1 MNANWLSFDNKKTLL
16 EALSKEIVYI
26 AKKSIIENNCFNIVL
41 TGGQSI
47 LGLYKILSKSKSDF
61 KKWHIYISDERYLPR
76 DHQDRNDEAINH
88 IWLKNNKIPQKN
100 IHFIKAE
107 MGLNKARK
115 EYDDKL
121 KKVAIFDLVLLSV
134 GEDGHIA
141 SLFPGHKYNKKQNA
155 IIEKNSPKFPS
166 ERISI
171 SYKKLNS
178 TKNLF
183 KVIIGK
189 SKKYIIKRLLEDD
202 NLPANLVNGEKQKV
216 FVIEN
221 LISKKMKNI

>member
-88 IWLKNNKIPQKN
+88 IWLKPLDKI
-100 IHFIKAE
+100 
-107 MGLNKARK
+107 
-115 EYDDKL
+115 
-121 KKVAIFDLVLLSV
+121 
-134 GEDGHIA
+134 
-141 SLFPGHKYNKKQNA
+141 
-155 IIEKNSPKFPS
+155 
-166 ERISI
+166 
-171 SYKKLNS
+171 S
-178 TKNLF
+178 TAGF
-183 KVIIGK
+183 
-189 SKKYIIKRLLEDD
+189 E
-202 NLPANLVNGEKQKV
+202 AN
-216 FVIEN
+216 
-221 LISKKMKNI
+221 